1 MAMEVWLPIWDAFN
15 ARLFSLGEGSAVTPL
30 GLIVLVLILVM
41 TWIVAGRVRWLFERR
56 LASVAGMQTGTR
68 HAIGTLV
75 RYSVIFLGFFIGLR
89 SVGFQLDAILV
100 ALGALG
106 IGIGFGLQ
114 NIANNFISGIIL
126 LTEQPIKVGD
136 VIDVGGAVLGTVER
150 VGIRATTVRQ
160 FDQTQAIVPNAD
172 LISSVVTN
180 WTLDDR
186 RVRIDFIVGVAYG
199 SDTALVRR
207 LLEEDLARHPDVL
220 EDPEPRV
227 LFTEFGDSSLNFR
240 ILAYVADLT
249 QRLTTQSDLH
259 FAIDTAFR
267 DHNIEIP
274 FPQRDLHLR
283 SIDDGVRV
291 RHLTADARG

>member
-1 MAMEVWLPIWDAFN
+1 MEVWTAIWDALN
-15 ARLFSLGEGSAVTPL
+15 TDLFSLGEGSAVTPL
-30 GLIVLVLILVM
+30 GLIVLLLILTA
-41 TWIVAGRVRWLFERR
+41 TWLVAGRVRWLFERR
-56 LASVAGMQTGTR
+56 IASVTVMQPGTR
-68 HAIGTLV
+68 HAIGALV
-75 RYSVIFLGFFIGLR
+75 RYSVIFVGFFIGLR

-126 LTEQPIKVGD
+126 LTERPINVGD
-136 VIDVGGAVLGTVER
+136 VVDVGSGVLGTVER

-186 RVRIDFIVGVAYG
+186 RVRVDFVVGVAYG

-207 LLEEDLARHPDVL
+207 LLEEELARHQDVL
-220 EDPEPRV
+220 ADPEPRV

-240 ILAYVADLT
+240 ILAYVADLA

-259 FAIDTAFR
+259 YAIDQAFR
-267 DHNIEIP
+267 DHNVEIP

-283 SIDDGVRV
+283 SIDEGVRV
-291 RHLTADARG
+291 RHLTADTRG

>member
-1 MAMEVWLPIWDAFN
+1 MEIWDAIWGALN
-15 ARLFSLGEGSAVTPL
+15 TDLFSLGEGSKVTPL

-56 LASVAGMQTGTR
+56 MASVSGMQTGTR
-68 HAIGTLV
+68 HAVGTLV
-75 RYSVIFLGFFIGLR
+75 RYSLIFVGFFIGLR

-126 LTEQPIKVGD
+126 LTERPVKVGD
-136 VIDVGGAVLGTVER
+136 VVDVAGGVLGTVER

-186 RVRIDFIVGVAYG
+186 RVRIDFMVGVAYE
-199 SDTALVRR
+199 SDTGTVRR
-207 LLEEDLARHPDVL
+207 LLEAELARHPEVL
-220 EDPEPRV
+220 DDPEPRV

-240 ILAYVADLT
+240 ILAYVADLA

-259 FAIDTAFR
+259 YAIDQAFR
-267 DHNIEIP
+267 DHDVEIP
-274 FPQRDLHLR
+274 FPQRDLHVR

-291 RHLTADARG
+291 RHLSADTRR